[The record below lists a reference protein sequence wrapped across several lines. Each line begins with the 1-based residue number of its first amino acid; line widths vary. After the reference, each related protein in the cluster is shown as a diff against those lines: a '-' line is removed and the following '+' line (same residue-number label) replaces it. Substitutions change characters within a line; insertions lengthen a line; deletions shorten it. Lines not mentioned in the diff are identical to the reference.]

1 MRGLGNFGAITPAF
15 AAYRARSWE
24 RNLADDHPTMTFDPY
39 PATCIET
46 SDDSFERDVLNAIAK
61 TRSELKLKKTTG
73 HQERLNYASAKYERT
88 DVPLYRL
95 ESQELR
101 ATFDFELLPRDGEQP
116 GYVIHTKLLMIDPA
130 VQGSFWRFRAFI
142 KQVCAVLLEG
152 LERHYV
158 HSLTGRAVTNQFPVR
173 QRKDWRDQK
182 SKDKRTTK
190 LMRLYQR
197 VGGIP
202 SPSNPGYVN
211 LLSKRALAELKTSQ
225 SQQSHTLLVEAERM
239 ERKPRIKNPKPR
251 EELSFCI

>member
-1 MRGLGNFGAITPAF
+1 MRGLGKFGAVTPAF

-24 RNLADDHPTMTFDPY
+24 RNPADSHPTMTFDPY
-39 PATCIET
+39 PATCVEA
-46 SDDSFERDVLNAIAK
+46 SDDPFERDVLNAIVK
-61 TRSELKLKKTTG
+61 TGGALNLKKTTG
-73 HQERLNYASAKYERT
+73 HQVRLNYASAEYERR

-95 ESQELR
+95 ESKELR

-152 LERHYV
+152 LERHSV
-158 HSLTGRAVTNQFPVR
+158 HSITGRAVTNQYPVR
-173 QRKDWRDQK
+173 QREDWREKQ
-182 SKDKRTTK
+182 SKDKQTTK

-202 SPSNPGYVN
+202 SPANPGYVN
-211 LLSKRALAELKTSQ
+211 LLSKRALRELKLNPTPQ
-225 SQQSHTLLVEAERM
+225 TQALMAQAEQM
-239 ERKPRIKNPKPR
+239 ERKARIENPKPR
-251 EELSFCI
+251 EELSLCI